1 MQSTRER
8 HKEDI
13 GPMRE
18 PPVDLADDLLGAA
31 LRTHYALAVRTLT
44 FLPLGHDSSAW
55 VYRVQADDE
64 MSYFLKVRTSMA
76 NAPSLLV
83 PRYLHEHGVTQ
94 VVAPLPTVTGALWAE
109 VAGYALIL
117 YPFIAGITGM
127 AQGMAPEQWTAYG
140 AILRQIHDLAVAPQL
155 AHPMRRET
163 FVPAGAATVREV
175 DGHIGQRSFD
185 DPITQTLAALWRERR
200 ALIHTLVSRA
210 EDLGRQVA
218 QKALPFVLCHADIH
232 TDNVLLAADAQVWIV
247 DWDETL
253 LAPKER
259 DLMFVV
265 GGGISRALVGLR
277 EEELFLRGYGVT
289 PDDPERPSGLV
300 GLGGMEHVRMRKA
313 GPHIAQ
319 WPRARSHSSRSWR
332 SPLAASPVLAPT
344 CVEPTSPSGDTLV
357 SKNVTYSHGSMT
369 HPCGRWSASSSI
381 AGSAGRVSH
390 LVFLRPP

>member
-1 MQSTRER
+1 MIQAQEMQSTRER

-55 VYRVQADDE
+55 VYRVHADDE

-140 AILRQIHDLAVAPQL
+140 AILRQIHDMAVTPQL

-200 ALIHTLVSRA
+200 DLIHTLVSRA

-232 TDNVLLAADAQVWIV
+232 TDNVLLAADGQVWIV

-265 GGGISRALVGLR
+265 GGGISRELVGLR
-277 EEELFLRGYGVT
+277 EEELFLRGYGAT
-289 PDDPERPSGLV
+289 PLDSLVLSYYRYAWAVSDIGEYGAQIVVRPD
-300 GLGGMEHVRMRKA
+300 LGEV
-313 GPHIAQ
+313 
-319 WPRARSHSSRSWR
+319 SRQAALKIFLSLFK
-332 SPLAASPVLAPT
+332 PGEIVALALASNEGA
-344 CVEPTSPSGDTLV
+344 D
-357 SKNVTYSHGSMT
+357 
-369 HPCGRWSASSSI
+369 
-381 AGSAGRVSH
+381 
-390 LVFLRPP
+390 